1 MQAARIPVPGSRI
14 AVVGAGI
21 AGLASAWLL
30 ADRYHVTLF
39 EAGPYFGGHSNTVDV
54 TLEGKTY
61 PVDTGFLVH
70 NDLTY
75 PNLIAL
81 FELLGVPVHQSD
93 MSFGVSI
100 DEPDIEWAGTN
111 LATVF
116 AQKTNLVRPAFLSML
131 RDIMRFNKTAEA
143 HLREVQSSPATLGE
157 LLARHGYGQPMQDW
171 YLLPMAAA
179 IWSSS
184 VKDIL
189 GFPAQ
194 TFLKFCLNHRLLQ
207 IEDRPQWRTVLG
219 GSREYVKA
227 MLPKIQATH
236 LNCPV
241 TAVRRDLSRGDEAGD
256 AIEIH
261 SAAGV
266 QTFDGLVMACHA
278 PTSCA
283 ILDLQDDERAVLGGI
298 RYQPNTAVLHTDAKL
313 LPRRRK
319 VWSAWNYLSEGGKQ
333 TKQSNRGDRGDRGE
347 QEGGQA
353 RPVAVSY
360 LINKLQPLP
369 FKTPVVVTLNSFKA
383 PDPEAVIANFD
394 YDHPVMDTTLI
405 NAQQQL
411 PSIQGQRRTWFCGAW
426 CGYGF
431 HEDGLRSAI
440 AVANDFGVPIPWG
453 RDLYGN

>member
-1 MQAARIPVPGSRI
+1 MRTDSDVRVDSRLDSSADSRIPPPGSRI

-30 ADRYHVTLF
+30 AERYHVTLY
-39 EAGPYFGGHSNTVDV
+39 EAGRYFGGHSNTVDV
-54 TLEGKTY
+54 TLEGKTH

-81 FELLGVPVHQSD
+81 FELLDVAVHQSD

-111 LATVF
+111 LGTVF
-116 AQKTNLVRPAFLSML
+116 AQKSNLLKPAFLGML
-131 RDIMRFNKTAEA
+131 RDILRFNKAAETY
-143 HLREVQSSPATLGE
+143 LKQVQDEPMTLGE
-157 LLARHGYGQPMQDW
+157 LLERHAYGQPMRQW

-194 TFLKFCLNHRLLQ
+194 TFLRFCLNHRLLQ
-207 IEDRPQWRTVLG
+207 IEGRPQWRTVLG

-241 TAVRRDLSRGDEAGD
+241 HSITRGVGAGGDEV
-256 AIEIH
+256 EIT
-261 SAAGV
+261 SAAG
-266 QTFDGLVMACHA
+266 QERFDGVVMACHA
-278 PTSCA
+278 PTSCQ

-298 RYQPNTAVLHTDAKL
+298 RYQPNSAVLHTDAQL

-319 VWSAWNYLSEGGKQ
+319 VWSAWNYLSDGKH
-333 TKQSNRGDRGDRGE
+333 G
-347 QEGGQA
+347 
-353 RPVAVSY
+353 
-360 LINKLQPLP
+360 I
-369 FKTPVVVTLNSFKA
+369 
-383 PDPEAVIANFD
+383 
-394 YDHPVMDTTLI
+394 
-405 NAQQQL
+405 
-411 PSIQGQRRTWFCGAW
+411 
-426 CGYGF
+426 
-431 HEDGLRSAI
+431 DG
-440 AVANDFGVPIPWG
+440 
-453 RDLYGN
+453 

>member
-1 MQAARIPVPGSRI
+1 MQSARIPEAGSRI

-30 ADRYHVTLF
+30 AQRYQVTLY
-39 EAGPYFGGHSNTVDV
+39 EAGSYFGGHSNTVDV

-75 PNLIAL
+75 PNLIAM

-100 DEPDIEWAGTN
+100 EDPDIEWAGTN

-116 AQKTNLVRPAFLSML
+116 AQKSNLLRPAFLSML
-131 RDIMRFNKTAEA
+131 RDILRFNKSAQTY
-143 HLREVQSSPATLGE
+143 LREVQASPATLGE
-157 LLARHGYGQPMQDW
+157 LLARHGYGKPMQDW

-194 TFLKFCLNHRLLQ
+194 TFLRFCLNHRLLQ
-207 IEDRPQWRTVLG
+207 IEGRPQWRTVLG

-227 MLPKIQATH
+227 MLPKIQVTR

-241 TAVRRDLSRGDEAGD
+241 QRVRRDFSEGSDLVEIQSAHG
-256 AIEIH
+256 IER
-261 SAAGV
+261 
-266 QTFDGLVMACHA
+266 FDGVVMACHA
-278 PTSCA
+278 PTTCA
-283 ILDLQDDERAVLGGI
+283 ILDLQEQEREVLSGI
-298 RYQPNTAVLHTDAKL
+298 RYQPNAAVLHTDASL

-319 VWSAWNYLSEGGKQ
+319 VWSAWNYLSEGAHAAGA
-333 TKQSNRGDRGDRGE
+333 S
-347 QEGGQA
+347 

-369 FKTPVVVTLNSFKA
+369 FQTPVVVTLNSFKA
-383 PDPEAVIANFD
+383 PDPQTVIAQFD

-405 NAQQQL
+405 EAQQQL
-411 PSIQGQRRTWFCGAW
+411 PAIQGHRRTWFCGAW

>member
-1 MQAARIPVPGSRI
+1 MDSARIPPAGSRI
-14 AVVGAGI
+14 AVVGSGI

-30 ADRYHVTLF
+30 AERYHVTLF
-39 EAGPYFGGHSNTVDV
+39 EAGAYFGGHSNTVDV
-54 TLEGKTY
+54 TLEGKTS

-111 LATVF
+111 LGTVF
-116 AQKTNLVRPAFLSML
+116 AQKSNLWRPAFLGML
-131 RDIMRFNKTAEA
+131 RDIMRFNKSAEVY
-143 HLREVQSSPATLGE
+143 LQEVESAPLTLGE
-157 LLARHGYGQPMQDW
+157 LLVRHGYGKPMQDW

-207 IEDRPQWRTVLG
+207 IEGRPQWRTVLG

-241 TAVRRDLSRGDEAGD
+241 H
-256 AIEIH
+256 AIKRETTLGSDSVQIH

-266 QTFDGLVMACHA
+266 QSFDGVVMACHA

-283 ILDLQDDERAVLGGI
+283 ILDLQEDERTVLGGI

-313 LPRRRK
+313 LPRRQK
-319 VWSAWNYLSEGGKQ
+319 VWSAWNYLSEGGSQ
-333 TKQSNRGDRGDRGE
+333 ATSGV
-347 QEGGQA
+347 A

-383 PDPEAVIANFD
+383 PDPEAVIAHFD
-394 YDHPVMDTTLI
+394 YDHPVMDIHLI
-405 NAQQQL
+405 NAQRQL